1 MGLFNKNQVVKIK
14 VDHGYEPAV
23 VKVKQGKPVQL
34 AFKRTNPSTCLEK
47 VKSTQLGFDQSLPMN
62 QAVTTSTPAGWKCL
76 KERWSLTNDLYQ
88 ALFYFV
94 GFSNSNV
101 NSNDWNAL

>member
-23 VKVKQGKPVQL
+23 VKVKQGKPAQL
-34 AFKRTNPSTCLEK
+34 VFKRTNPSSCLEE

-62 QAVTTSTPAGWKCL
+62 QAVTIAIPTDQAGEYEYTCGMEMFKG
-76 KERWSLTNDLYQ
+76 K
-88 ALFYFV
+88 V
-94 GFSNSNV
+94 VV
-101 NSNDWNAL
+101 N